1 MFRSASRISGERT
14 PDPAIA
20 VRSMIPEPNSKR
32 LVDVILPFWRFEP
45 DRFLLREFE
54 LALDTGS
61 VPIKGIS
68 HKASA

>member
-20 VRSMIPEPNSKR
+20 VRSMIPEPSSRR
-32 LVDVILPFWRFEP
+32 LVDVVPLVRRFGP
-45 DRFLLREFE
+45 DRFLFREFE

>member
-1 MFRSASRISGERT
+1 MPRSASRISGERT

-20 VRSMIPEPNSKR
+20 DRSMIPKPSSKR
-32 LVDVILPFWRFEP
+32 LIDVTPLVRRFEP

-54 LALDTGS
+54 LVLDAGS